1 MIAFASGQPVPRFAP
16 RPRKRDSQQE
26 EQRLRATGPEV
37 TGYLDFALRAPGI
50 QRHRFL
56 RELWA
61 LSRQVTAPVFT
72 RALARALRY
81 RIVELRTLHRIAWF
95 CLSLGEERPLEVD
108 VDESF
113 RQRPAYQEGCLT
125 DEPDLSLYDQ
135 VLPEDDLDDPEDPL
149 F

>member
-1 MIAFASGQPVPRFAP
+1 M
-16 RPRKRDSQQE
+16 
-26 EQRLRATGPEV
+26 GPEV
-37 TGYLDFALRAPGI
+37 AAYLDYALQTAGI

-61 LSRQVTAPVFT
+61 LSRQVAAPVFT
-72 RALARALRY
+72 RAIARALRY
-81 RIVELRTLHRIAWF
+81 RIVELRTVQRIAWF
-95 CLSLGEERPLEVD
+95 CLSLGEERPLDVE

-135 VLPEDDLDDPEDPL
+135 GLPDDDPDDLNDEPL